1 MSCVSI
7 AGFVR
12 VRRFQREAF
21 PDEVSVNLFRQTT
34 QVLEWP
40 RLLDALAGHARS
52 TMGAAR
58 CRALELTNDLHDARR
73 RQQETT
79 EMGQLQASGETLP
92 ILAFPDIRDPL
103 ARGMK
108 GAVLEVHELRDCA
121 MVLELMEESGRFVE
135 RHRQR
140 IIWRCNA
147 GHNSERF
154 AYGVVEELPRQ

>member
-1 MSCVSI
+1 M
-7 AGFVR
+7 
-12 VRRFQREAF
+12 
-21 PDEVSVNLFRQTT
+21 NLFRQTT

-58 CRALELTNDLHDARR
+58 CRDLELANDLHDARR

-135 RHRQR
+135 RHQHD
-140 IIWRCNA
+140 A
-147 GHNSERF
+147 PALLSV
-154 AYGVVEELPRQ
+154 AQPL

>member
-1 MSCVSI
+1 VSCVSI

-58 CRALELTNDLHDARR
+58 CRDLELANDLHDARR

-108 GAVLEVHELRDCA
+108 GAV
-121 MVLELMEESGRFVE
+121 
-135 RHRQR
+135 
-140 IIWRCNA
+140 
-147 GHNSERF
+147 
-154 AYGVVEELPRQ
+154 